1 MRNIVIFLCIS
12 LFISCKNK
20 SIKKLENGMY
30 RAWLTVQDDQELPFV
45 FEVKNDSNLVIYNA
59 EEEIIVDEITYIND
73 SIKIQT
79 PVFEGYIIAKISNNE
94 LTGSFIK
101 ESYDRIVPF

>member
-45 FEVKNDSNLVIYNA
+45 F
-59 EEEIIVDEITYIND
+59 
-73 SIKIQT
+73 
-79 PVFEGYIIAKISNNE
+79 
-94 LTGSFIK
+94 
-101 ESYDRIVPF
+101 